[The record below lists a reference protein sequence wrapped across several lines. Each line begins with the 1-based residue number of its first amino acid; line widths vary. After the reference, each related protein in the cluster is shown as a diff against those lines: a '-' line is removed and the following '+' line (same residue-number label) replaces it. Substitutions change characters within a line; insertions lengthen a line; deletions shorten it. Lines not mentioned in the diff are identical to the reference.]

1 MQSAHHA
8 PAPRT
13 GALAATALLAGAVL
27 ALVVPSAAQT
37 GPWTDGEILVR
48 TTLQPSG
55 ARAIVRVVPET
66 GATAVLISPQYWGG
80 WAGSTTFDSWRGGVL
95 SNMSMP
101 PDGTFLYRLWL
112 VSHDGTS
119 AAMPGFTG
127 DLKALA
133 SAGDGRV
140 FFIRFT
146 GATQGPKPIEYF
158 DALDVI
164 QTLKQGDGVTP
175 FEADVE
181 HLLYH
186 APSNALIGSSSA
198 QWAATY
204 CTTALGSLYRIPL
217 SADGLRVD
225 GPMTCTSLPTSLLY
239 GDIMSLDQLP
249 DGNVLVTTAS
259 GFLGSPTLML
269 SLNPVTLSVAAWAD
283 PAQYDMNGGFWSA
296 RLGRAVIH
304 ANSGSAWWE
313 PSGLRTFGPGQA
325 GFGAYIATSLE
336 LPVGSGYSPVE
347 IVTEVDVNG
356 PACDGFQI
364 PYGSGLAGA
373 GAFVPLLGVIGC
385 PDIGQLFSI
394 SINSVVG
401 GASGVLFVG
410 LAPGAVPFKGGT
422 FLLAS
427 ALAQIPV
434 TVGGTPGVA
443 NAGSLG
449 IPALLSDPIL
459 GGVSLYLQAGFAD
472 VAAVQGVSLT
482 NGLHLQGN

>member
-1 MQSAHHA
+1 MKYFRPSLL
-8 PAPRT
+8 PA
-13 GALAATALLAGAVL
+13 AVL
-27 ALVVPSAAQT
+27 VAAGLVLPSSSAQT

-48 TTLQPSG
+48 SQVLPSG
-55 ARAIVRVVPET
+55 QSAIFRVNPET
-66 GATAVLISPQYWGG
+66 GETAVLTTTQYWGG
-80 WAGSTTFDSWRGGVL
+80 WAGSVVFDSWRGGVL

-101 PDGTFLYRLWL
+101 PDNTFLYRLWL

-127 DLKALA
+127 SLKALT

-140 FFIRFT
+140 FFIRHT
-146 GATQGPKPIEYF
+146 GASQGPQTVEYF
-158 DALDVI
+158 DASDQI
-164 QTLKQGDGVTP
+164 QTLKDTDGVTP
-175 FEADVE
+175 FQADVE

-198 QWAATY
+198 QWAATH

-296 RLGRAVIH
+296 RLGKAVLH
-304 ANSGSAWWE
+304 ANSGAAWWE
-313 PSGLRTFGPGQA
+313 PSGLRTFSPGQA

-410 LAPGAVPFKGGT
+410 LAQAAVPFKGGT
-422 FLLAS
+422 FLVGSVA
-427 ALAQIPV
+427 AQIPV
-434 TVGGTPGVA
+434 VVGGAPGDPG
-443 NAGSLG
+443 AGSLAL
-449 IPALLSDPIL
+449 PAVLSDPIL
-459 GGVSLYLQAGFAD
+459 AGIDIFVQAGFSDALAVKGVSLSN
-472 VAAVQGVSLT
+472 GVRF
-482 NGLHLQGN
+482 QGN